1 MSVVCIIQARLGS
14 TRLPRKVLEPIG
26 PWSMLEHC
34 YFRVAQSKL
43 VDTIV
48 VAVPAKDKE
57 LVDYC
62 TERRWNVYAGS
73 GNENDV
79 LKRYWLAAKAYK
91 ADTVL
96 RVTSDCPF
104 VDPNVIDAAIAKFQK
119 GSYDLVG
126 MDIEDNRWPHG
137 LQVEVLTKK
146 ALRQAHLLCED
157 AYQREH
163 VSLFLRDHPDQY
175 RLGHMRLDVDWSRF
189 RITVDTKEDLALANA
204 IVSKLGPTPSTRSII
219 DYLSCQET

>member
-1 MSVVCIIQARLGS
+1 MSVVCIIQARLNS
-14 TRLPRKVLEPIG
+14 TRLPRKILEPIG

-91 ADTVL
+91 ANVIV
-96 RVTSDCPF
+96 RATSDCAF
-104 VDPNVIDAAIAKFQK
+104 LDPNVIDAAIAKFQK

-157 AYQREH
+157 TYQREH
-163 VSLFLRDHPDQY
+163 VTLFLRDTPGY
-175 RLGHMRLDVDWSRF
+175 NLGHMRLDQDLSHI
-189 RITVDTKEDLALANA
+189 RITVDTPEDLLRARE
-204 IVSKLGPTPSTRSII
+204 IVEHYGRPNVTTREII
-219 DYLSCQET
+219 TYLEGK